1 MPKIWVL
8 KIVNSF
14 LSSYRR
20 QKQGIRTIAKI
31 TNKDTNFN
39 DYKEKKNNRR
49 TRVSKLSNRKKVNI
63 RILTIM
69 RGRKI
74 IEELMFLD

>member
-39 DYKEKKNNRR
+39 DYERKKNNRR
-49 TRVSKLSNRKKVNI
+49 THVSRLNNRKKINLSNLDFKINI
-63 RILTIM
+63 SLSS
-69 RGRKI
+69 
-74 IEELMFLD
+74 